1 MDLPTY
7 FFLNK
12 VSLNRVIVNFIFT
25 LGTNLENPNSEPTSW
40 IMQSNWPP
48 SPNIFCQKWFS
59 PQIFLY
65 GSILAFPGFS
75 SEITKQIYKWD
86 LSSNGNN
93 LRCVKT
99 ALLSTGTPMFTQHA
113 GENEDSE
120 KKSFKLPFIQSSRI
134 YCALWCSN
142 AKTGLRKMKRWIE
155 IIFCFQEWLLQFH
168 LLQRLYGDLDGGRGN
183 PTEGSEVHK
192 VRQIQSKQSSYLI
205 SLSLSVLNRI
215 SDRCTWK
222 YFVRSYCFLFHL
234 FCWKSHK
241 ESGGKVILYG

>member
-120 KKSFKLPFIQSSRI
+120 KNLLNCLSYKVREYIVLCGVQ
-134 YCALWCSN
+134 
-142 AKTGLRKMKRWIE
+142 LRKQDWEK
-155 IIFCFQEWLLQFH
+155 
-168 LLQRLYGDLDGGRGN
+168 
-183 PTEGSEVHK
+183 
-192 VRQIQSKQSSYLI
+192 
-205 SLSLSVLNRI
+205 
-215 SDRCTWK
+215 WK
-222 YFVRSYCFLFHL
+222 DELKLYFVSRSGCFSSIYFNGCMETLMVDEETQLKAARYIRWDKFDQNNHL
-234 FCWKSHK
+234 
-241 ESGGKVILYG
+241 ILYHCHYLF

>member
-48 SPNIFCQKWFS
+48 SPNIFCQKWFC

-120 KKSFKLPFIQSSRI
+120 KNLLNCLSYKVREYIVLCGVQ
-134 YCALWCSN
+134 
-142 AKTGLRKMKRWIE
+142 LRKQDWEK
-155 IIFCFQEWLLQFH
+155 
-168 LLQRLYGDLDGGRGN
+168 
-183 PTEGSEVHK
+183 
-192 VRQIQSKQSSYLI
+192 
-205 SLSLSVLNRI
+205 
-215 SDRCTWK
+215 WK
-222 YFVRSYCFLFHL
+222 DELKLYFVSRSGCFSSIYFNGCMETLMVDEETQLKAARYIRWGDKFDQNNHL
-234 FCWKSHK
+234 
-241 ESGGKVILYG
+241 ILYHCHYLF